1 MNSFTSRWNF
11 KTALLALFCVG
22 ACAVPGAE
30 DQEEI
35 REEVAEECPDW
46 WETAYDLGQLEEQ
59 IAEVAVESV
68 EAGVSLEADAEEAGS
83 IAQVCYDYKDAYDAT
98 MDSLEQQRQE
108 LSRARGAIP
117 IPGLRWEK
125 YEFSCTE
132 GLVFDC
138 SSSYNSLY
146 DYSTGR
152 FRANIAAVDELVASL
167 PTRKRVFL
175 FSEKDIPEDPLNDE
189 AGGYHWGDVSSKC
202 FGANIYYDDDDDGLV
217 DFAGP
222 LPFSG
227 SQGDAW
233 NSTCLSGQGQEIADA
248 MGFEISGK
256 INVYAAYLP

>member
-125 YEFSCTE
+125 YEF
-132 GLVFDC
+132 DC
-138 SSSYNSLY
+138 ATADLELNCHSEQLWSDNWR
-146 DYSTGR
+146 YSFT
-152 FRANIAAVDELVASL
+152 AVIPEVDLLVAGL

-175 FSEKDIPEDPLNDE
+175 FSERDIAEDPLNE
-189 AGGYHWGDVSSKC
+189 VSGYDPVGESIKDHCFSLDVPN
-202 FGANIYYDDDDDGLV
+202 G
-217 DFAGP
+217 DFAPP
-222 LPFSG
+222 L
-227 SQGDAW
+227 A
-233 NSTCLSGQGQEIADA
+233 NSDNDNIWDDLCDSGQGQDIVDEY
-248 MGFEISGK
+248 GWQCSGK